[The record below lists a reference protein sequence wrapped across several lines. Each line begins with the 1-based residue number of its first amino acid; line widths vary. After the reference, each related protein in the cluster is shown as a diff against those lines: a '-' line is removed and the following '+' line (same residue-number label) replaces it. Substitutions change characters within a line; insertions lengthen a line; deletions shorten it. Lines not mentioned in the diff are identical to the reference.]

1 MNKLKKN
8 LVLTGMMG
16 SGKTTIGKYLSQRLE
31 MGFADV
37 DAIIEKK
44 VGLSVSEIFEKKGE
58 KAFRDVEEIESK
70 KILKKTNLIVALG
83 GGAFINENIRNE
95 IKKSSISVWL
105 DLDIKILY
113 KRVKESKKRPLLK
126 NSSEEELIKIYNLRK
141 KIYSL
146 ADFKVQCSFKN
157 KEQII
162 NEVLQIYE
170 DRQNHS

>member
-16 SGKTTIGKYLSQRLE
+16 SGKTTIGKSLSRRLE
-31 MGFADV
+31 MGFADI

-44 VGLSVSEIFEKKGE
+44 VGLSISEIFEMKGE
-58 KAFRDVEEIESK
+58 KAFREEEEKESK
-70 KILKKTNLIVALG
+70 KILKKTNLIIALG

-95 IKKSSISVWL
+95 IKKSSVSVWL
-105 DLDIKILY
+105 DLDIKMLY

-126 NSSEEELIKIYNLRK
+126 NSSEEELIKIYNSRK

-146 ADFKVQCSFKN
+146 ADFKVECSSKN

-162 NEVLQIYE
+162 TEVLQIYE
-170 DRQNHS
+170 DRQNYS

>member
-16 SGKTTIGKYLSQRLE
+16 SGKTTIGKSLSQRLD
-31 MGFADV
+31 MGFADI
-37 DAIIEKK
+37 DSIIEKK
-44 VGLSVSEIFEKKGE
+44 VGLSISEIFEKKGE
-58 KAFRDVEEIESK
+58 KAFREEEEKESK
-70 KILKKTNLIVALG
+70 EILKKTNLVIALG

-95 IKKSSISVWL
+95 IKKSSFSVWL
-105 DLDIKILY
+105 DLDVEMLY
-113 KRVKESKKRPLLK
+113 NRVRESKKRPLLK
-126 NSSEEELIKIYNLRK
+126 NSSKEELIKIYNLRK

-146 ADFKVQCSFKN
+146 ADFKVQCGSKS

>member
-1 MNKLKKN
+1 MNRLKKN

-16 SGKTTIGKYLSQRLE
+16 SGKTTIGKSLSKRLN
-31 MGFADV
+31 MQFADIDDV
-37 DAIIEKK
+37 IEKK
-44 VGLSVSEIFEKKGE
+44 NGLSISAFFEQRGE
-58 KAFRDVEEIESK
+58 KDFRDEEEKESK
-70 KILKKTNLIVALG
+70 KILKKTNLVIALG

-95 IKKSSISVWL
+95 IKKSSFSVWL
-105 DLDIKILY
+105 DLVVKMLY

-146 ADFKVQCSFKN
+146 ADFKVQCDSKN